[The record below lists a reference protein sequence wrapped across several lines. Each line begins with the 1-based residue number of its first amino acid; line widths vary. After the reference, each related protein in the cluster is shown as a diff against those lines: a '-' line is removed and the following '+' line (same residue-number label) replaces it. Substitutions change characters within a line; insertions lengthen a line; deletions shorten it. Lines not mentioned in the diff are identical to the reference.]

1 MARSVYGKSRTPV
14 SERTGDRRRDRI
26 AGLLAAAAVAG
37 LLAGGPAAPGPASQA
52 QAASMAP
59 APLARG
65 WARVVMA
72 GTLASVAAAGG
83 TVSLA
88 IGGPSTADVFEG
100 GTMWRTHALSGTH
113 VVHLLAQTVVA
124 DTTSRPLAADLL
136 RTGDH
141 ATVWGVM
148 RPDGEIMALSMMV
161 STPRPAAQSSSGP
174 SPGVAGV
181 VAARSGSTLDVVTD
195 TGTRHAV
202 LLTATTQVHVDSGTA
217 AASAIAPFDVVRI
230 DGPVNS
236 DGSLVAARVTVEF
249 MASQG
254 AQVSGAIESVH
265 GEVGGLVV
273 GGTMV
278 CTSAQTYLVRG
289 ASRLWLP
296 QMAAGRPVTAYGWP
310 IVAGGTPVGLA
321 ARVIAVH

>member
-1 MARSVYGKSRTPV
+1 MPPAVRSSRV
-14 SERTGDRRRDRI
+14 WRV
-26 AGLLAAAAVAG
+26 GLLAAALGG
-37 LLAGGPAAPGPASQA
+37 LLAAGGAPALAPAPRA
-52 QAASMAP
+52 QAASPAP

-72 GTLASVAAAGG
+72 GTLVTVAVSGG

-100 GTMWRTHALSGTH
+100 GTVWRTHPLSGTYA
-113 VVHLLAQTVVA
+113 VHLLAQTVVT
-124 DTTSRPLAADLL
+124 DTASRLLAADLL
-136 RTGDH
+136 RARDH

-148 RPDGEIMALSMMV
+148 RPDGEIMAVSMMV
-161 STPRPAAQSSSGP
+161 STPRPAALAAAEAG
-174 SPGVAGV
+174 PGVAGV

-202 LLTATTQVHVDSGTA
+202 LLTATTQVHIDGSAA

-236 DGSLVAARVTVEF
+236 DGSLVAARVIVDF
-249 MASQG
+249 PASQG
-254 AQVSGAIESVH
+254 AQVSGPIESVH

-273 GGTMV
+273 GGAMV
-278 CTSAQTYLVRG
+278 CTSAQTYFVRG
-289 ASRLWLP
+289 ASRLYLS

-310 IVAGGTPVGLA
+310 IMAGGTPVGLA
-321 ARVIAVH
+321 ARVIVVR